1 MLGAEL
7 QCDNHQIME
16 LVHKAGILGKGTALA
31 SLDEKEVAQLREYI
45 RVNPPSVVAPEPP
58 PEMEKRGPMPAAGPS
73 ANSRGPLSGGFGA
86 AASREMPRA
95 VTPARHQPS
104 RSSSQSPALIAK
116 PIFSEDPF
124 LVTLL
129 QDLEVAL
136 SNLERNSDEHSVQF
150 YRRSYVRTF
159 FSTAEAILATIADW
173 LADNVKEI
181 AMPNRE
187 KMFISSSLR
196 ATLDNVTRFSSV
208 QYILA
213 TYGYFRGR
221 GEDFFSDGGWKSY
234 KKSRT
239 IRNAMT
245 HPSRERGVEVS
256 DEDLKTV
263 RDAQSWLVGVVEIIE
278 S

>member
-1 MLGAEL
+1 
-7 QCDNHQIME
+7 
-16 LVHKAGILGKGTALA
+16 
-31 SLDEKEVAQLREYI
+31 
-45 RVNPPSVVAPEPP
+45 
-58 PEMEKRGPMPAAGPS
+58 
-73 ANSRGPLSGGFGA
+73 
-86 AASREMPRA
+86 MPRA

-104 RSSSQSPALIAK
+104 RSSNQSPALIAK

-173 LADNVKEI
+173 LADNVKKI
-181 AMPNRE
+181 AMPARE

-221 GEDFFSDGGWKSY
+221 GEDFFLMVAGSPTKSL
-234 KKSRT
+234 
-239 IRNAMT
+239 
-245 HPSRERGVEVS
+245 ERFVT
-256 DEDLKTV
+256 L
-263 RDAQSWLVGVVEIIE
+263 
-278 S
+278 